1 MERIHYAGDSI
12 LTGTDIARALL
23 DYARAL
29 ALADRSD
36 TVDIPIRRKDG
47 TVGAANMLI
56 GPASQLV
63 SESGSVAEEADE
75 AGELLDEQVVA
86 DVRRRIALL
95 RNPRPMTD
103 DEPRSR
109 GDLDE
114 Y

>member
-23 DYARAL
+23 DYAQAL

-36 TVDIPIRRKDG
+36 TVDIPIRREDG
-47 TVGAANMLI
+47 TVGTANMLI

-63 SESGSVAEEADE
+63 SESGSADDEADE
-75 AGELLDEQVVA
+75 AGELRNDEVVA
-86 DVRRRIALL
+86 DMRRRIALL
-95 RNPRPMTD
+95 HNPRPMTD

-109 GDLDE
+109 DDLDE